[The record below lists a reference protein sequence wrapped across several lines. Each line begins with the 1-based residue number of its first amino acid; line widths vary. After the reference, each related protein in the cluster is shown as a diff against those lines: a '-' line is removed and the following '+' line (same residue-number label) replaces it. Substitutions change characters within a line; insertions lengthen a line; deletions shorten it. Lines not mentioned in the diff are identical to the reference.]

1 MRLLIE
7 KNRNLRR
14 ILIVIIVLIVLL
26 LIKIFIS
33 FIDKTHL
40 NWLAVNDVNGDIA
53 LSYYEDDYIVV
64 KSFDKFGNE
73 KFQRL
78 EDDNGGVL
86 SNLFYDKEGYLHIY
100 LGRCNIEKI
109 CDSDGTVISIN
120 SLDYSQVEYWKG
132 WKKKGSSYNKTVNQ
146 TLYCYDYAGFFELL
160 WNPTDIVY
168 LQNGNADSIVIWTN
182 QKNWFF

>member
-100 LGRCNIEKI
+100 LGRRNIEKI

-132 WKKKGSSYNKTVNQ
+132 WKKKDLLITKQSIKHYIVMTTLDFLNYYGILQILCICKTEMPI
-146 TLYCYDYAGFFELL
+146 L
-160 WNPTDIVY
+160 
-168 LQNGNADSIVIWTN
+168 
-182 QKNWFF
+182 